1 MNRFRFLD
9 SNICIAYLR
18 GRNTYVK
25 KKVDFFPVTQIK
37 LPSMVEAELLVGALK
52 SARSEDNIKQ
62 VNDFCESFEII
73 PFDDVAAMAHA
84 KIRAA
89 LERKGQ
95 PISQNDLIIA
105 ATVMSRNGILITNNI
120 REFSRIE
127 GLACED
133 WIK

>member
-1 MNRFRFLD
+1 MLNEIYYLD
-9 SNICIAYLR
+9 TNICISFLR
-18 GRNTYVK
+18 NPNGIVAEK
-25 KKVDFFPVTQIK
+25 MSSVGSEKIK
-37 LPSMVEAELLVGALK
+37 LPSMVEAELLVGAIK
-52 SARSEDNIKQ
+52 SARTEKNIKQ

-105 ATVMSRNGILITNNI
+105 ATVLSRGGTLITNNVK
-120 REFSRIE
+120 E
-127 GLACED
+127 GEQ
-133 WIK
+133 